1 MTVIDNIFDPEPVLE
16 QVPILDCRR
25 TLDSRDRAVI
35 RNIEGIEKVGVKRPP
50 LRNAVGEKM
59 RNADES
65 QYHERLFPSPE
76 GMDGNE
82 ALRETPQGFVRP

>member
-35 RNIEGIEKVGVKRPP
+35 RNIEGMEKVGVKRPP
-50 LRNAVGEKM
+50 PKKCCRGE
-59 RNADES
+59 DE
-65 QYHERLFPSPE
+65 EC
-76 GMDGNE
+76 G
-82 ALRETPQGFVRP
+82 